1 MENKPTE
8 AQVGLLWHTLGLRPD
23 CRDRRQPYRNRF
35 LAGPGHDD
43 MPDLE
48 ALETLGLMGSR
59 KPPAFCDQS
68 EILYFA
74 TKEGERFAIAEMP
87 PAPPAPKR
95 TNFDAYLDESE
106 CYDSFAHFLGIRM
119 PRYQERGESGKREYR
134 MVRYTRNV
142 GRFHSSEYL
151 LLCEPVEVAGEWC
164 LDKKEAKASYK
175 AALKAVPRPR
185 RQKYDITHPHL
196 LR

>member
-1 MENKPTE
+1 M
-8 AQVGLLWHTLGLRPD
+8 
-23 CRDRRQPYRNRF
+23 
-35 LAGPGHDD
+35 
-43 MPDLE
+43 
-48 ALETLGLMGSR
+48 TLGLMGSR

-119 PRYQERGESGKREYR
+119 PRYQERGERGKREYR

-164 LDKKEAKASYK
+164 LDK
-175 AALKAVPRPR
+175 
-185 RQKYDITHPHL
+185 
-196 LR
+196 

>member
-1 MENKPTE
+1 MDNKPTE
-8 AQVGLLWHTLGLRPD
+8 AQVGLLWHTLGLRPE
-23 CRDRRQPYRNRF
+23 CRDSRTVYRNRF
-35 LAGPGHDD
+35 LAGPGHSD
-43 MPDLE
+43 MTDLE
-48 ALETLGLMGSR
+48 ALVTLGLMGSR

-119 PRYQERGESGKREYR
+119 PWYQERGERGKREYR
-134 MVRYTRNV
+134 MVRYRRNIN
-142 GRFHSSEYL
+142 RFHSAEYL

-185 RQKYDITHPHL
+185 RREYGEGF
-196 LR
+196 

>member
-1 MENKPTE
+1 MDNKPTE
-8 AQVGLLWHTLGLRPD
+8 AQVGLLWHTLGLRPE
-23 CRDRRQPYRNRF
+23 CRDSRTVYRNRF
-35 LAGPGHDD
+35 LAGPGHSD
-43 MPDLE
+43 MTDLE
-48 ALETLGLMGSR
+48 ALVTLGLMGSR

-74 TKEGERFAIAEMP
+74 TKEGERFAIVEMP

-119 PRYQERGESGKREYR
+119 PRYQGRGERGKREYR
-134 MVRYTRNV
+134 MVRYMRNV

-185 RQKYDITHPHL
+185 RREYDEGF
-196 LR
+196 

>member
-1 MENKPTE
+1 MDNKPTE
-8 AQVGLLWHTLGLRPD
+8 TQVGLLWHTLGLRPE
-23 CRDRRQPYRNRF
+23 CRDSRTVYRNRF
-35 LAGPGHDD
+35 LAGPGHSD
-43 MPDLE
+43 MTDLE
-48 ALETLGLMGSR
+48 ALVTLGLMGSR

-119 PRYQERGESGKREYR
+119 PRYQERGERGKREYR
-134 MVRYTRNV
+134 MVRYRRNIN
-142 GRFHSSEYL
+142 RFHSAEYL
-151 LLCEPVEVAGEWC
+151 LLCEPVEVSGEWC

-175 AALKAVPRPR
+175 AAIKAIPR
-185 RQKYDITHPHL
+185 RSRRECDEGF
-196 LR
+196 

>member
-1 MENKPTE
+1 MDKKPTE
-8 AQVGLLWHTLGLRPD
+8 AQVGLLWHTLGLRPE
-23 CRDRRQPYRNRF
+23 CRDSRTVYRNRF
-35 LAGPGHDD
+35 LAGPDHGD
-43 MPDLE
+43 MTDLE
-48 ALETLGLMGSR
+48 ALVTLGLMGSR

-74 TKEGERFAIAEMP
+74 TKDGERFAISEMP

-119 PRYQERGESGKREYR
+119 PRYQERGERGKREYR

-142 GRFHSSEYL
+142 GRFHSPEYL

-175 AALKAVPRPR
+175 IALKAAPRPR
-185 RQKYDITHPHL
+185 RREYDEGF
-196 LR
+196 